1 MDELIEL
8 LNEVN
13 EDVDYAASTSLIDDG
28 LLDSFDI
35 LQIVAELNDHYDIT
49 IPAEE
54 VIPQNFNSA
63 AAMLSMVERLKAD
76 D

>member
-13 EDVDYAASTSLIDDG
+13 EDVDYAGSTSLIDDG

-49 IPAEE
+49 IPAED

-63 AAMLSMVERLKAD
+63 AAILAMVERIKAEG
-76 D
+76 

>member
-8 LNEVN
+8 LEDVKD
-13 EDVDYAASTSLIDDG
+13 DVDYAGSTSLIDDG

-49 IPAEE
+49 IPAED

-63 AAMLSMVERLKAD
+63 AAILDMVERIKAEG
-76 D
+76 

>member
-8 LNEVN
+8 LEEVN
-13 EDVDYAASTSLIDDG
+13 DDVDYAGSTKLIDDG

-49 IPAEE
+49 IPADE

-63 AAMLSMVERLKAD
+63 AAILAMVERIRTEG
-76 D
+76 

>member
-63 AAMLSMVERLKAD
+63 AAMLSMVKRLKAD

>member
-8 LNEVN
+8 LEDVRD
-13 EDVDYAASTSLIDDG
+13 DVDYAGSTSLIDDG

-49 IPAEE
+49 IPAED

-63 AAMLSMVERLKAD
+63 SAILAMVERIKAEG
-76 D
+76 

>member
-8 LNEVN
+8 LEDVKD
-13 EDVDYAASTSLIDDG
+13 DVDYAESTSLIDDG

-63 AAMLSMVERLKAD
+63 SAILAMVERIKAEG
-76 D
+76 

>member
-13 EDVDYAASTSLIDDG
+13 EDVDYAGSTSLIDDG

-63 AAMLSMVERLKAD
+63 QAMLAMVNRLKD
-76 D
+76 DN